1 MQLCR
6 IEIYLIERGAR
17 ELRRQLVEQSQAEG
31 LADCLRKD
39 VLAQIGVLDYTI
51 KKLNNELNK
60 E

>member
-1 MQLCR
+1 MQLCK
-6 IEIYLIERGAR
+6 IEIHLLERGAR
-17 ELRRQLVEQSQAEG
+17 ELHRKLAEQSQAEG

-39 VLAQIGVLDYTI
+39 LISEIGVLDYTI

>member
-1 MQLCR
+1 MQLCK
-6 IEIYLIERGAR
+6 IEIHLLERGAR
-17 ELRRQLVEQSQAEG
+17 ELHRKLAEQSQAEG

-39 VLAQIGVLDYTI
+39 LLSEIGVLDYTI